1 MAARLASVQNR
12 YIDRSVRR
20 IVAAGNN
27 LRQLLWL
34 ENEADITQLINIANS
49 MRSHVDEFFKRT
61 PLLLMVK
68 LEDSQSALRAANDF
82 YDACDVYT
90 DQVKQNADQETMM
103 EVFKDLQS
111 TGNTFLAT
119 FERLPSRQGQLVIA
133 DISRELGSLQQIT
146 GAYNGGD
153 GFDLITATNI
163 AAEMETLAE
172 HIDYDIRHWLRNS
185 SESQGRSILQL
196 SNQFKTNTN
205 RLYNTITSRRPREEV
220 RQITSTVYDDWRRI
234 AQVLRRAPEE
244 DRQHMASISSKLT
257 SALYDLMLP
266 LGL

>member
-1 MAARLASVQNR
+1 
-12 YIDRSVRR
+12 
-20 IVAAGNN
+20 
-27 LRQLLWL
+27 
-34 ENEADITQLINIANS
+34 
-49 MRSHVDEFFKRT
+49 
-61 PLLLMVK
+61 
-68 LEDSQSALRAANDF
+68 
-82 YDACDVYT
+82 
-90 DQVKQNADQETMM
+90 M
-103 EVFKDLQS
+103 EVFKDLQT

-196 SNQFKTNTN
+196 SSQFKTNTN

-244 DRQHMASISSKLT
+244 DLSLIHI
-257 SALYDLMLP
+257 
-266 LGL
+266 